1 MTTKKIKVN
10 KKSGLSQEF
19 IEEIYEKLLEEKI
32 KLEKELDKF
41 TTVNPHVED
50 DREAVFPKYG
60 DESDDNA
67 REVAD
72 YYTNKNIEETL
83 EKKYVDIKKALD
95 RIEKGTYGIC
105 KFTGNPIGEARLRA
119 RPTSSASVEAKKFL
133 TNEI

>member
-1 MTTKKIKVN
+1 MTKKIKLN
-10 KKSGLSQEF
+10 KKAELSQEF
-19 IEEIYEKLLEEKI
+19 VEEMYKKLTEEKE
-32 KLEKELDKF
+32 KLEKELNEF
-41 TTVNPHVED
+41 TVPNEHVTD
-50 DREAVFPKYG
+50 DRDALFPQYG

-83 EKKYVDIKKALD
+83 EKKYVDVKKALE
-95 RIEKGTYGIC
+95 RIENGTYGIC
-105 KFTGNPIGEARLRA
+105 KFTGKPIGEARLRA

>member
-1 MTTKKIKVN
+1 MANKKIKVN

-19 IEEIYEKLLEEKI
+19 VEEIYNFLLAEKEKI
-32 KLEKELDKF
+32 AKELDKF
-41 TTVNPHVED
+41 TTANPHVED
-50 DREAVFPKYG
+50 DREAIFPEYG

-83 EKKYVDIKKALD
+83 EKKFVDIKKALE

>member
-1 MTTKKIKVN
+1 MKDKKIKVN
-10 KKSGLSQEF
+10 KKSGLSQKFVEDM
-19 IEEIYEKLLEEKI
+19 YTYLLEEKD

-41 TTVNPHVED
+41 TTPNPHVKD
-50 DREAVFPKYG
+50 DREAVFPEYG
-60 DESDDNA
+60 DESDENA

-83 EKKYVDIKKALD
+83 EKKYIDIKKALVRLED
-95 RIEKGTYGIC
+95 GTYGIC
-105 KFTGNPIGEARLRA
+105 KFTGNPIGEARLKA